1 MSKVLDFLNTL
12 DKDAVMLA
20 EYKKDGKAVMTKYG
34 LNEAEQQAV
43 LSGDKQK
50 VADLLGIS
58 ADAVPVV
65 HLNGTY

>member
-1 MSKVLDFLNTL
+1 MSIVLDFLNAL

-34 LNEAEQQAV
+34 LNEAEQRAI
-43 LSGDKQK
+43 LSQDKKQ

-58 ADAVPVV
+58 SDDVPIL
-65 HLNGTY
+65 HTNGTY

>member
-34 LNEAEQQAV
+34 LSEAEQRAI
-43 LSGDKQK
+43 LSQDKQQI
-50 VADLLGIS
+50 ADLLGIS
-58 ADAVPVV
+58 VDAVPAV
-65 HLNGTY
+65 HTNGTY